1 MCTRSECT
9 HGHVQYLAAVHSS
22 MFMYL
27 SNLGTVHVQLPE
39 LNLFKK
45 NLLKNWV
52 AAVVAVLAA
61 NAADH
66 HERGTKW

>member
-22 MFMYL
+22 HPVEPGYCTCATR
-27 SNLGTVHVQLPE
+27 GTK
-39 LNLFKK
+39 FKIF
-45 NLLKNWV
+45 LLKNWV

-61 NAADH
+61 NAAEN